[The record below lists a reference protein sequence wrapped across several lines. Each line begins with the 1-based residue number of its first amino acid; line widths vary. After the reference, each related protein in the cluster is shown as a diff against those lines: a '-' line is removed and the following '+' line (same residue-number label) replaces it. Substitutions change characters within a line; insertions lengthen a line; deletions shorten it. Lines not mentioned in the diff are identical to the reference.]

1 MKLDKIPERLD
12 PSLDLEQIRA
22 ECLELTKNAPI
33 ILPVLRLFQC
43 RLWTWS
49 LISVSCRN

>member
-22 ECLELTKNAPI
+22 ECLELTKKT
-33 ILPVLRLFQC
+33 RLLFC
-43 RLWTWS
+43 RCCGYS
-49 LISVSCRN
+49 SAVYGRGH